1 MPDASGRQRRRRHTV
16 VLSGPS
22 RAGKTTVCRALIAEA
37 EARGLAVAGV
47 LTDDATAADGSRQQ
61 VAVDLHT
68 GERRLLASAKGAATA
83 RTTGGDPTGAAA
95 GALAG
100 VPVGGWTFAEDGVA
114 FGRAVLQTCLTR
126 SCDLLVVDQI
136 GPLELLEGGGWSVAF
151 ELFARGD
158 FELALVVVNPRVI
171 DRARELIGDCKVHV
185 VDSAGRAA
193 LPATLAALL
202 PPARP

>member
-1 MPDASGRQRRRRHTV
+1 MPDASGRQRPQRRTV

-37 EARGLAVAGV
+37 AARGLVVAGV

-61 VAVDLHT
+61 VAVDLRT
-68 GERRLLASAKGAATA
+68 GERRPLALAKGAATA
-83 RTTGGDPTGAAA
+83 RAPGGGAT

-126 SCDLLVVDQI
+126 PCDLLVVDQI
-136 GPLELLEGGGWSVAF
+136 GPLELVEGGGWSVAF
-151 ELFARGD
+151 ELLARGD

-171 DRARELIGDCKVHV
+171 DRARELIGDCEVHV
-185 VDSAGRAA
+185 VDSGGREA
-193 LPATLAALL
+193 LPAALAALL
-202 PPARP
+202 PPARA